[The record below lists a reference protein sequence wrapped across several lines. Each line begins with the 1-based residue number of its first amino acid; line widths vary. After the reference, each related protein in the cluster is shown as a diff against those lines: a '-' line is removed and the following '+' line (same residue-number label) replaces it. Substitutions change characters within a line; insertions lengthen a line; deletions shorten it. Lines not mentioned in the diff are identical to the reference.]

1 MKKLNPF
8 FVIGTI
14 GMLLTAVLHIVFA
27 LVLKLSATA
36 GFLSVYP
43 VFMAFLLIGFAQLIK
58 LRGGASS
65 R

>member
-36 GFLSVYP
+36 VFLSVYP
-43 VFMAFLLIGFAQLIK
+43 IFMAFLLIGFAQLIK
-58 LRGGASS
+58 QRGGASS